1 MHLKSLYREMYVFE
15 TTFVLDAQ
23 RDRRSVSNARK

>member
-1 MHLKSLYREMYVFE
+1 MYVFE